1 MTRAQK
7 RRNEIADARENRHGL
22 RTSRTIDVH
31 KPAEGLGYRVITRAT
46 HVVGLS
52 HLPIARDM
60 HNNEIRVELQKKLVV
75 ESPFLIGSPLGG
87 LQPDIC
93 PLDEIKEDTPPL
105 FRWDVK
111 SNGAL
116 APCILRPFQSDVF
129 PHPLRAARILN
140 LDDIGP
146 VLGHQR
152 GGIGLGRHRAR
163 AKHLHTVKETK
174 IGYFLRLSHIR
185 PFDQSPRYFGRC
197 AAERI
202 QLAVRS

>member
-1 MTRAQK
+1 
-7 RRNEIADARENRHGL
+7 
-22 RTSRTIDVH
+22 
-31 KPAEGLGYRVITRAT
+31 
-46 HVVGLS
+46 
-52 HLPIARDM
+52 M

-185 PFDQSPRYFGRC
+185 PFDQSCRANSTRCSIIGMDDRRVTAQMRYRLRYLRYSPRF
-197 AAERI
+197 
-202 QLAVRS
+202 S